1 MQVTHVKDHITHA
14 VIGGSQ
20 TIDFGIANSAEF
32 FNILS
37 TSLYTDQILAVVR
50 EVICNAW
57 DAHIE
62 AGIQD
67 TPIKVTISD
76 SEFTVQDFGNGIPKD
91 KIGEIYGVY
100 GQSSKKDNGEVTGGF
115 GLGCKSPFAYTDHFE
130 VTSCNG
136 GTKTIYQISKSSA
149 QVGGKPGITP
159 VVSVPTTETGL
170 TVKVRLKPN
179 NKHEFFYKANRIIR
193 CGEIRAEVN
202 GVAVKTIPYSEA
214 KHGFTIVSKDV
225 FEDALLK
232 ESIYVKYGHVI
243 YPIPLDSTY
252 GKEYLAAQ
260 QEVIKIVPNIHG
272 HKYLTFTLVLILHAK
287 PHSISITPSREALS
301 LQERTVNTIST
312 LLKDFNLLVKRQI
325 DNCYIST
332 LKLQVQAM
340 TSSREL
346 LHDRLPRVVEYN
358 SSTVINTVQQ
368 IADYTASYGEP
379 KSKKYTKLFFVKSLE
394 RTIQNEEGKRGLLQS
409 LLKEAKKRETPD
421 SLTNWFLR
429 KVHAPLVSDILRVK
443 PNFDTESVLVRGT
456 HNRYHG
462 SKILEY
468 SIEEFCQR
476 TVRDCLLHVDNVVIL
491 TTRKDINEDRLN
503 TIADHKAIKTALVVH
518 VSRKD
523 NSLAAI
529 RKMLL
534 SRKDTTFIDMTIK
547 YDWELEPNKVAA
559 KRQKGVPVLS
569 NATRSTSGFINL
581 STFWSNKDS
590 HKRTDKPKFVLKV
603 TKEGLSSCD
612 GFGREAIIMF
622 YKHYGNEVGVCR
634 TDAQLEKYRKMG
646 IPRAREFVLGELKN
660 RLSKSKALNRYFGNS
675 FSRLSHV
682 TEYVG
687 VEIGLVNV
695 LLRFPE
701 AAKPL
706 NLYTQLS
713 EEDHALIEMF
723 NVIRK
728 NCRELDQPLKE
739 VVTMIDN
746 IKPTSTILKIAD
758 VIKECPWLQVMDTF
772 KVMTTLLNQDKKS
785 KDLLNFFLK
794 TFN

>member
-159 VVSVPTTETGL
+159 VINIPTTETGL
-170 TVKVRLKPN
+170 TVKVRLKYN
-179 NKHEFFYKANRIIR
+179 NKHEFFYKANRVIR

-214 KHGFTIVSKDV
+214 KHGFTIVSNDV
-225 FEDALLK
+225 FENALLK

-243 YPIPLDSTY
+243 YPIPLDSAY
-252 GKEYLAAQ
+252 GKEYFAAQ
-260 QEVIKIVPNIHG
+260 QEVNRIVPNRYG
-272 HKYLTFTLVLILHAK
+272 QASFTLVLILHAK

-325 DNCYIST
+325 DNCYVNT

-340 TSSREL
+340 TTSREL
-346 LHDRLPRVVEYN
+346 LSDRLPRVVECN
-358 SSTVINTVQQ
+358 HNTVINTVQQ
-368 IADYTASYGEP
+368 IANYTASYGEP

-394 RTIQNEEGKRGLLQS
+394 RAIQNEKGKRGLLQS

-429 KVHAPLVSDILRVK
+429 KVYTPLISDILRVK
-443 PNFDTESVLVRGT
+443 PNFDAKSVLIRT
-456 HNRYHG
+456 NHNRHYS

-468 SIEEFCQR
+468 SFEELCQP
-476 TVRDCLLHVDNVVIL
+476 TVRGCLLHVDNVVIL
-491 TTRKDINEDRLN
+491 TTRKNINEDRLN
-503 TIADHKAIKTALVVH
+503 TIANHKPIKTALIVH
-518 VSRKD
+518 VSRED

-534 SRKDTTFIDMTIK
+534 SRKDTTFIDMTVK
-547 YDWELEPNKVAA
+547 YDWESNPDKVAA

-569 NATRSTSGFINL
+569 NAIRSMSGFVDL
-581 STFWSNKDS
+581 STFWSSKDS

-603 TKEGLSSCD
+603 TKGDLSSCD
-612 GFGREAIIMF
+612 GFEREAVSMF
-622 YKHYGNEVGVCR
+622 YKHYGSEVGVCR
-634 TDAQLEKYRKMG
+634 TVAQLEKYKKMG
-646 IPRAREFVLGELKN
+646 IPRAREFVLNELKN
-660 RLSKSKALNRYFGNS
+660 RLSKSKALNRHFGNY
-675 FSRLSHV
+675 FNKLSD
-682 TEYVG
+682 TSEYVG
-687 VEIGLVNV
+687 VEISLVNV

-701 AAKPL
+701 VAKPL

-713 EEDHALIEMF
+713 EEDHALIEIF
-723 NVIRK
+723 NEIRK
-728 NCRELDQPLKE
+728 NCHKLDQPLYE

-772 KVMTTLLNQDKKS
+772 KVMSTLRNQDKKS

>member
-1 MQVTHVKDHITHA
+1 MQVSHVKDHITHA

-136 GTKTIYQISKSSA
+136 GSKTIYQISKSSA
-149 QVGGKPGITP
+149 KVGGKPGITP
-159 VVSVPTTETGL
+159 VVSIPTTETGL

-179 NKHEFFYKANRIIR
+179 DKHEFFYKANRIIR

-225 FEDALLK
+225 AEDAPLK

-243 YPIPLDSTY
+243 YPIPYDSTY

-260 QEVIKIVPNIHG
+260 HEINKIVPNTYG
-272 HKYLTFTLVLILHAK
+272 HTTFRLVLILHAK

-312 LLKDFNLLVKRQI
+312 LLKDFNLLVNRQI
-325 DNCYIST
+325 DNCYVST

-346 LHDRLPRVVEYN
+346 LSDRLPRVVECN

-368 IADYTASYGEP
+368 IANYTASYGEP

-394 RTIQNEEGKRGLLQS
+394 RTIQNEKGKRGLLQS

-421 SLTNWFLR
+421 SLTNWFLK
-429 KVHAPLVSDILRVK
+429 KVYAPLVSDIIRVK
-443 PNFDTESVLVRGT
+443 PNFNTESVLIRST
-456 HNRYHG
+456 CNRYYG

-468 SIEEFCQR
+468 SFQEFCQP

-491 TTRKDINEDRLN
+491 TTRKDINENKLN
-503 TIADHKAIKTALVVH
+503 TIVNYKSIKTALIVH

-534 SRKDTTFIDMTIK
+534 SRKDTTFIDLTIK
-547 YDWELEPNKVAA
+547 YDWESKPDKVAA

-569 NATRSTSGFINL
+569 NAARSMSGFVDL
-581 STFWSNKDS
+581 STFWSSKDS

-603 TKEGLSSCD
+603 TKGDLSCCD
-612 GFGREAIIMF
+612 GFEREAISMF

-634 TDAQLEKYRKMG
+634 TDAQLDKYKKMG

-713 EEDHALIEMF
+713 EEDHALIEIF

-728 NCRELDQPLKE
+728 DRHELDQPLNE
-739 VVTMIDN
+739 VMTMIDN
-746 IKPTSTILKIAD
+746 IEPTSTILKIAD

-772 KVMTTLLNQDKKS
+772 KVMSTLRNQDKKS